1 MPPCQFGL
9 TNEHDGPRLFR
20 TLSNSASVEVK
31 ARARRGFITS
41 GRTPPVKRP
50 VTLDHA
56 RRANDVA
63 WSVVA
68 VHYMYNYVK

>member
-1 MPPCQFGL
+1 MNMTVLGFFELCVGGS
-9 TNEHDGPRLFR
+9 ESSR
-20 TLSNSASVEVK
+20 A
-31 ARARRGFITS
+31 ARIHNKTS